1 MCNFIGLW
9 HFYNWPVLACE
20 GKEKFSKVSVKL
32 TCLQG
37 RKWFS
42 LTFCFAPWILS
53 SPCVTPAAGAKM
65 YFVNGRP
72 GVLYQENW
80 TMSAFTCL
88 CSFPSAAPGSW
99 VRCFSRGPRR
109 FWGCLSHYPRSPSSA
124 LEHLRLWSVGS
135 GSGLSA

>member
-88 CSFPSAAPGSW
+88 CSFPVLLLAHGCGVIAEAP
-99 VRCFSRGPRR
+99 
-109 FWGCLSHYPRSPSSA
+109 A
-124 LEHLRLWSVGS
+124 GS
-135 GSGLSA
+135 GAAFPITLGLPARPWSTLGSGVLDLGQG